1 MVLALVLNCIAAVA
15 AVRGNTLPMYP
26 ERIDRTLLFVC
37 LWGFVVAVAW
47 GYSTRFVTNFLNLE
61 PPQHEL
67 GRPLVV
73 GLAIAVMCA
82 LLKWFAAADV
92 LALALS
98 LVAIWALRVWKRSIR
113 PRSGPESTTHTR
125 HLYVWLMR
133 GCWLAPHS
141 AWWQTGWGA
150 RLAGAGLSRTNP
162 FGKTPIERVLRY
174 QTTINRQLF
183 QAMNQ
188 LERAQR
194 LRKGDNAPAPS
205 ACRYHTISRQ
215 SWRRRTPNDKHDPQ
229 IRKRSQ
235 EVPCFQWN
243 SFSAQSRV
251 LGNGSRHCHAINF
264 TNNPVV
270 PAYVQ

>member
-1 MVLALVLNCIAAVA
+1 MLALVLNCIAAVA

-113 PRSGPESTTHTR
+113 PPKRAGVYHSYPAFVRLAYAWLLVGAALGVVADWLGGEAGWGGAFENQPFREDADRESLALSDDDQPSALSSHEST
-125 HLYVWLMR
+125 
-133 GCWLAPHS
+133 
-141 AWWQTGWGA
+141 
-150 RLAGAGLSRTNP
+150 
-162 FGKTPIERVLRY
+162 
-174 QTTINRQLF
+174 
-183 QAMNQ
+183 
-188 LERAQR
+188 RAS
-194 LRKGDNAPAPS
+194 PA
-205 ACRYHTISRQ
+205 T
-215 SWRRRTPNDKHDPQ
+215 
-229 IRKRSQ
+229 
-235 EVPCFQWN
+235 
-243 SFSAQSRV
+243 AQ
-251 LGNGSRHCHAINF
+251 G
-264 TNNPVV
+264 
-270 PAYVQ
+270 